1 MTRRRLIVTTA
12 PDPSATLLDQLQRD
26 EGDDDLEV
34 AVVAPASDMSLLEWL
49 SDDDR
54 VREEARRR
62 ALEAAEAES
71 LVGRIVDVRIGD
83 PDPRVAI
90 EDALHEFPADE
101 VVLVTRPQ
109 DKADWLEQ
117 LLADGDLGRR
127 LGIPVRH
134 LVDNASDAGPG
145 AGLDL
150 APSPLL
156 FGVRLVVLGVFAF
169 AVIGFALYLSLR

>member
-1 MTRRRLIVTTA
+1 MTRRRLVVTTA

-71 LVGRIVDVRIGD
+71 LVGRIVDVRVGE

-109 DKADWLEQ
+109 DKAGWLEQ
-117 LLADGDLGRR
+117 LLAVGELGRR

-145 AGLDL
+145 ADL

-156 FGVRLVVLGVFAF
+156 FGVGLVVLSLFAF
-169 AVIGFALYLSLR
+169 AVIAVALYLSLR